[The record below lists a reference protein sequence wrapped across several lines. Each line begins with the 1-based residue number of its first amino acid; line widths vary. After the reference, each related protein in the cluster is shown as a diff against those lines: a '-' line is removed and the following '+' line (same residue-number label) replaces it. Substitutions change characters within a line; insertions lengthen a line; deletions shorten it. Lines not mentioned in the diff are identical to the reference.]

1 MTIYEKPR
9 AELFAQDA
17 PESEIKPFT
26 AWLRGLG
33 IAFDETGGLPKME
46 SFNGLLQALNGYIK
60 YLEQNGFA
68 EWSSDLE
75 YPVGAG
81 VRIGAVWYRAK
92 TQNISKPPSTSQN
105 DWSLFLNASDLSFGD
120 PIQLIGGAISIK
132 DASTSQRGAVYFA
145 NPSEVANKTNTSKAV
160 NPSSAATISQST
172 DFGVGQ
178 IYRNVTPSRALGVTY
193 TNNNPKPIEIF
204 VEVVNTFSYLSS
216 EECTA
221 NIGGVD
227 IKFSGG
233 GFNTAGAKKVAN
245 ITLTIPP
252 STSYKITSQTSG
264 SLAIW
269 SELS

>member
-17 PESEIKPFT
+17 PESEIEPFT

-81 VRIGAVWYRAK
+81 VRVGAVWYRAK
-92 TQNISKPPSTSQN
+92 TQNISKPPATSQN

-120 PIQLIGGAISIK
+120 PIQLINGVISIK
-132 DASTSQRGAVYFA
+132 DASQAQKGSVQFA
-145 NPSEVANKTNTSKAV
+145 NNTEISNKSDVSKVV
-160 NPSSAATISQST
+160 NPANVATIINSSFSRNSQSRT
-172 DFGVGQ
+172 SPDGFIMKWGTVFVGSD
-178 IYRNVTPSRALGVTY
+178 NNSRANFLNPFPTACINAQATLNSDSFPVNQDAGCGITWDKNGV
-193 TNNNPKPIEIF
+193 NVRNGS
-204 VEVVNTFSYLSS
+204 VSGLSVS
-216 EECTA
+216 WFA
-221 NIGGVD
+221 IG
-227 IKFSGG
+227 
-233 GFNTAGAKKVAN
+233 
-245 ITLTIPP
+245 
-252 STSYKITSQTSG
+252 Y
-264 SLAIW
+264 
-269 SELS
+269 